1 MSVINQMLKDLDERQ
16 SEQQHSQANQIPMK
30 KAEAPWKLITLIII
44 MVIALNIAGIFFWQ
58 LYSEN
63 KSLKTISENSYQQN
77 QQAKQLIEGQENKLL
92 TSKSAPSVQNNNDIA
107 HANTNTIKN
116 DKSIATIS
124 QNAEQKL
131 SKQLPSVDSTLN
143 EQPNKLSNEQ
153 RAALNQ
159 QSATQSTNVIE
170 QKVTEKVVVKN
181 EPIVELNHLAVKDSI
196 ESGAS
201 AEKPAKPSL
210 SISRKQLTAA
220 ELTQQKIDQAEQA
233 LAENQLTKAEKL
245 FEDVLL
251 MTPEH
256 KAARKQ
262 LAALWFGREA
272 YQPAINVLSQGIQLY
287 PDDSEFRLMKARIYL
302 NQGQTIAAV
311 NTLKDLAYVENVEYQ
326 ALLASHAQQISQ
338 FDIAT
343 SAYQLLTKL
352 EPNAGRWWL
361 GLAVAYD
368 SNSEFDQA
376 VKAYDQAIDK
386 SDLSENARQ
395 FARQRVQELGE

>member
-16 SEQQHSQANQIPMK
+16 SEHQQGQTNQILMK
-30 KAEAPWKLITLIII
+30 KPSTPWKIITFIVII
-44 MVIALNIAGIFFWQ
+44 VIALNIAGIFIWQ

-63 KSLKTISENSYQQN
+63 KTLKTINESSYDQN
-77 QQAKQLIEGQENKLL
+77 QQAQQLVKGLENKLL
-92 TSKSAPSVQNNNDIA
+92 TSKSEKNIMSNDDIVLSEVDIIENTTREKVTQNLKADQE
-107 HANTNTIKN
+107 
-116 DKSIATIS
+116 SL
-124 QNAEQKL
+124 KL
-131 SKQLPSVDSTLN
+131 LPSMNKAETTIHLN
-143 EQPNKLSNEQ
+143 E
-153 RAALNQ
+153 
-159 QSATQSTNVIE
+159 
-170 QKVTEKVVVKN
+170 
-181 EPIVELNHLAVKDSI
+181 DSI
-196 ESGAS
+196 HKPIANSIDKTKSENNLVVNHS
-201 AEKPAKPSL
+201 AENITSIKETFKPTL
-210 SISRKQLTAA
+210 SISRKQLTAT

-233 LAENQLTKAEKL
+233 LAENKLSKAEKL

-256 KAARKQ
+256 KTARKQ
-262 LAALWFGREA
+262 LAALWFGRQS
-272 YQPAINVLSQGIQLY
+272 YQPAINVLSQGVQLY

-302 NQGQTIAAV
+302 NQGQTVAAV
-311 NTLKDLAYVENVEYQ
+311 NTLKDLPYVENVEYQ

-338 FDIAT
+338 FDVAT
-343 SAYQLLTKL
+343 TAYNLLTSI

-376 VKAYDQAIDK
+376 IKAYGQAIDK